1 MPDSSP
7 LNNLASTAH
16 WTASVRAL
24 ENSRQDR
31 LFADPW
37 AATLAGEE
45 GQRWLAQRTP
55 DSVLPIVLRTR
66 YFDDCLQR
74 ITQEAAICQVVLLA
88 AGLDTRAFRLAW
100 PEGTH
105 LFELDQPDVLDA
117 KENVL
122 RAAGALPACERH
134 VLPVDLN
141 GPWQERLVTNGFNP
155 GQPSAWLLEG
165 FLFYLPTENGLRLL
179 NDLGYLAAPRSW
191 LGFDVINSA
200 MLTSPLTR
208 QWVEMQA
215 SSGAPWI
222 GVLDDPRAFMEE
234 RGWQVFLTQAG
245 QPEANHGRWRLPIL
259 STEMPGVPHNWFVT
273 ADKR

>member
-16 WTASVRAL
+16 WTASVRAR

-122 RAAGALPACERH
+122 RAAGALPACVRH

-141 GPWQERLVTNGFNP
+141 GPWQERLVTDGFNP

-165 FLFYLPTENGLRLL
+165 FLFYIFAN
-179 NDLGYLAAPRSW
+179 
-191 LGFDVINSA
+191 
-200 MLTSPLTR
+200 
-208 QWVEMQA
+208 QK
-215 SSGAPWI
+215 
-222 GVLDDPRAFMEE
+222 
-234 RGWQVFLTQAG
+234 QVFSFYCLSCCQRDG
-245 QPEANHGRWRLPIL
+245 HSGRKCSPFPWKRPK
-259 STEMPGVPHNWFVT
+259 STHWNT
-273 ADKR
+273 INK